1 MPNILTNS
9 KIRPKEKNNSFERTN
24 FLSKDDL
31 KTTFSYGVVAIFVAV
46 AVWGVSASFIKQIN
60 KN

>member
-46 AVWGVSASFIKQIN
+46 AV
-60 KN
+60 